1 MTLQE
6 LETQIQ
12 TLTPIEKA
20 QVIQHL
26 LQTNGTASRS
36 ITKTPG
42 VMGGDACLANTRLPI
57 WLFIDLRHQGASDAA
72 ILKMYPHLT
81 AADLVN
87 VWVYAHANREEI
99 EQALSEQDATL
110 QEPA

>member
-6 LETQIQ
+6 LKNQIQ

-36 ITKTPG
+36 ITKTPS
-42 VMGGDACLANTRLPI
+42 VMGGDACLAHTRLPI
-57 WLFIDLRHQGASDAA
+57 WLFVDLRRQGATDAE

-87 VWVYAHANREEI
+87 VWVYSHANPDEI
-99 EQALSEQDATL
+99 EQALSEQDIAM